1 MNTSQDIL
9 CPILCVSA
17 AVCLK
22 LHASFSRSLSRNAQ
36 NNFPNKPLLVS
47 GVLPTHA
54 YHHHLAPREHHIVC
68 RLAYTPRIAWTVHV
82 TRPIILSG
90 PIHYTSFLS
99 KKKKIVHI
107 QVVWCFARWTGR
119 GWKLYASRRHVDV
132 SRPVRVISDAHT
144 VHRIITLSGPSRA
157 NPQHARTRV

>member
-54 YHHHLAPREHHIVC
+54 YHHHLSPRTSH
-68 RLAYTPRIAWTVHV
+68 RLSPRLHSSNCLDRARDEANYTV
-82 TRPIILSG
+82 G
-90 PIHYTSFLS
+90 PYSLYVLF
-99 KKKKIVHI
+99 KQKKKIVHI

>member
-99 KKKKIVHI
+99 KKKKSYTYRSCGVLP
-107 QVVWCFARWTGR
+107 AGR
-119 GWKLYASRRHVDV
+119 EEDENCTRHVV
-132 SRPVRVISDAHT
+132 TWTCR
-144 VHRIITLSGPSRA
+144 GPS
-157 NPQHARTRV
+157 V